1 MLSTTANSLMRS
13 GILQTAR
20 SATRNTALIARAAAA
35 QTRIS
40 RRAFTSSQKTLCA
53 SCARS
58 GGQSCA
64 RHNPSSRVSASASTS
79 ASSIA
84 TGLNSNVPKT
94 AAYATAASPPIP
106 DEQWAQVLE
115 ERGGRIQYK
124 KIPVPK
130 PASDEVLINIKY
142 SGVCHTDLHAVNG
155 DWPLPAK
162 IPLVGGHE
170 GAGVVVA
177 RGELVKDVEIG
188 HHVGLKWL
196 HGSCMSC
203 EQCRQS
209 NESLCSSA
217 SLSGYTV
224 DGSFQQ
230 YAVGKAAHVARI
242 PKECDLAG
250 VAPILCA
257 GLTVYKALKAS
268 SVRPGQSV
276 VIAGAGGGLG
286 VFAIQYAKAMGLR
299 VTALDGGEE
308 KRKVCLALGA
318 DAFVDFKTSRDIVAD
333 IRDASDGL
341 GPDGVLLL
349 AASETPFQ
357 QASQY
362 VKSKG
367 TIVCVGLPAN
377 AFVKAPVFDTVVREI
392 NIKGSYVGNRQD
404 TAEAIEFYKQGLIHA
419 PYKVVGLSELQR
431 VYDLMQQGNVA
442 GRYVVDTSR

>member
-1 MLSTTANSLMRS
+1 MMRPTSSLMRS
-13 GILQTAR
+13 AVLRATVRPA
-20 SATRNTALIARAAAA
+20 ATRSSALVTLSAA
-35 QTRIS
+35 TRVNV
-40 RRAFTSSQKTLCA
+40 RNFSSTRKCLCGSCA
-53 SCARS
+53 SSS
-58 GGQSCA
+58 GSACA
-64 RHNPSSRVSASASTS
+64 RHSRVVPSTS
-79 ASSIA
+79 SSINA
-84 TGLNSNVPKT
+84 AKA
-94 AAYATAASPPIP
+94 AAYATTAGPDIP
-106 DEQWAQVLE
+106 KEQWAQVLE
-115 ERGGRIQYK
+115 QVGGPVQYK
-124 KIPVPK
+124 QIPVPK

-155 DWPLPAK
+155 DWPLQSK
-162 IPLVGGHE
+162 MPLVGGHE

-177 RGELVKDVEIG
+177 RGELVNDIEIG
-188 HHVGLKWL
+188 DHVGIKWL

-209 NESLCSSA
+209 NESLCSTA

-242 PKECDLAG
+242 PKDCDLAA

-257 GLTVYKALKAS
+257 GLTVYKALKS
-268 SVRPGQSV
+268 SGARPGQHV
-276 VIAGAGGGLG
+276 AIAGAGGGLG
-286 VFAIQYAKAMGLR
+286 VFAIQYAKAMGLH

-308 KRKVCLALGA
+308 KRKVCLELGA
-318 DAFVDFKTSRDIVAD
+318 DTFVDFRTSKDTVAD
-333 IRDASDGL
+333 IRNASGGS
-341 GPDGVLLL
+341 GPDAVLLL
-349 AASETPFQ
+349 AASEKPFQ
-357 QASQY
+357 EASQY

-404 TAEAIEFYKQGLIHA
+404 TAEAIEFFRQGFIKA
-419 PYKVVGLSELQR
+419 PFKIVGLSELQS
-431 VYDLMQQGNVA
+431 VYDLMQKGGIA